1 MAVLH
6 SGRGASM
13 SPLPLI
19 FQLPVHHS
27 HQCAKELFT
36 LVYKIIILPPK
47 VNDMGLISVCKYG
60 KNSVEKKRN
69 IKVSWYWVPVY
80 TLPRSQIM
88 LGLGLVS
95 ILRQWIIYKEC
106 SR

>member
-1 MAVLH
+1 LLTLIGLRSSASRYGGLEGNYDLRATVRGSEVHRVAVLH

-60 KNSVEKKRN
+60 KNSVEKKG
-69 IKVSWYWVPVY
+69 I
-80 TLPRSQIM
+80 
-88 LGLGLVS
+88 
-95 ILRQWIIYKEC
+95 
-106 SR
+106 